1 MRLDHLLSREQ
12 AEAGRRRLQPRSN
25 GPEGPAGQAGET
37 AEKGRRSLKRQVE
50 KLIPYRFQVSPKR
63 GPERARKRR
72 RILTTAEGR
81 KESRRPVKVGRSR
94 RRHRNVGLRRVIKR
108 RRAQGGCQG
117 TKRRRRTRPAAKSC
131 GESQADIDP
140 QISEWGNPTENSS
153 VTVRRIHRRNGGNP
167 GN

>member
-12 AEAGRRRLQPRSN
+12 AEAETRTLQPRSN
-25 GPEGPAGQAGET
+25 GPRGPAGQTGET
-37 AEKGRRSLKRQVE
+37 VDRGDSPEKRQSRS
-50 KLIPYRFQVSPKR
+50 LIPYRFQD
-63 GPERARKRR
+63 PERGSWGTKMCR

-81 KESRRPVKVGRSR
+81 KESRRPVKVGKKRFTPKRWSQDKK
-94 RRHRNVGLRRVIKR
+94 IKR

-140 QISEWGNPTENSS
+140 QISEWGNPAENSS
-153 VTVRRIHRRNGGNP
+153 VTAA
-167 GN
+167 